1 MNAGNDMLEIKSNE
15 KWQQQQQI
23 RRIVKYTTLSTIF
36 LAI

>member
-1 MNAGNDMLEIKSNE
+1 MLEIKSNE

-23 RRIVKYTTLSTIF
+23 RLIVKYTTLSIIF

>member
-1 MNAGNDMLEIKSNE
+1 MLEIKSNE

-23 RRIVKYTTLSTIF
+23 RLIEKDTTLSTIF